1 MKFLKLLFLLAML
14 ISFSAITL
22 SATPTEEVSFPDH
35 FDFDDKEN
43 SGHLQTE
50 SQETTSSLRGTNRV
64 LAQTRA
70 FMTCDKNP
78 RVCRVQGSPG
88 PDCCKKMCVNQ
99 MTDWFNCGK
108 CGKKCRYT
116 EICCKGKCVN
126 PMYNKTHCGGCNNK
140 CKKGSACQYG
150 MCSYA

>member
-22 SATPTEEVSFPDH
+22 SATPTEEVSFPD
-35 FDFDDKEN
+35 FDFEDKEN
-43 SGHLQTE
+43 SDHHQTE
-50 SQETTSSLRGTNRV
+50 SQEPTSSLRGTNRV